1 MRHVASLELL
11 WEEERE
17 RRKGAGLPPLEGEEP
32 STQESER
39 LRRTV
44 LPTPPERVRALCLSH
59 PSISN
64 VSQSLTPQC
73 VFPFVARR
81 LYSVSLCSFFVRSFS
96 LIFLFS
102 TFFFSCLG
110 PL

>member
-1 MRHVASLELL
+1 MASLELL

-64 VSQSLTPQC
+64 LSQSLTHPN
-73 VFPFVARR
+73 VFSHASQGDSIRR
-81 LYSVSLCSFFVRSFS
+81 LFALSFH
-96 LIFLFS
+96 LLFLF
-102 TFFFSCLG
+102 C
-110 PL
+110 